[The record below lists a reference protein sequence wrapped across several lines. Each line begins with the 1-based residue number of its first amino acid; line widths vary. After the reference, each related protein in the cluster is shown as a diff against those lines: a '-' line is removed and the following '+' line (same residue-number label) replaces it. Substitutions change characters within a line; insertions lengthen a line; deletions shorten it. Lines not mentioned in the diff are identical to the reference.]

1 MADVQSNI
9 HVNIDTSG
17 ALASLKQLQR
27 QISAF
32 HTQMAKSGAAAS
44 AVSANQAQNLMNA
57 INATGKFQASMRN
70 VTSSTESF
78 TNALEKN
85 KLSSREYFRYSVAST
100 KTFGRLFKSEFD
112 TVSKVARER
121 VKDLQTQ
128 YIKMG
133 RGANGAIQSIAVRP
147 LTLDMTNLGTQ
158 TAMAAQKQQVLNQL
172 LRQGATN
179 VLNFGKNVQWSGR
192 QLMVGFTVPL
202 VYLGTAAAKTFMKL
216 EEQAIR
222 FKRVYG
228 EMFTTAEET
237 DAMVKDIQLLASEYT
252 KYGVAVEATMKMA
265 ADAAAQGKMGADLM
279 AQVAQA
285 TRLAVLGGV
294 EQEQALAT
302 TISVTNAFGVA
313 TEDLASKIDFLNA
326 VENQTVVS
334 IEDLTIAMPKAGP
347 VVKQLGG
354 DVEDL
359 AFFLTAMKEGGIN
372 ASEGA
377 NALKSG
383 LASLINPSDKASKML
398 QGLGINIKGIVE
410 SNKGDV
416 KSTVI
421 DFAKALD
428 TLDPLNRARAIE
440 QLFGKFQFSRLSTLF
455 QNVVAQGTQAERV
468 LKLTQSTTEEL
479 AILSERELGR
489 IENTTTYKFK
499 KSIEDL
505 KVTLAPVGEAFL
517 KALTPIVEFA
527 SKILD
532 KFNGLGEGSKK
543 FLTILTIA
551 LGAIG
556 PLALMSFGLLANGV
570 ANIMKLFISLKGI
583 FNKTGASTQI
593 LGAQTSYMTQEQLDA
608 AAVAA
613 SLNQVHTTLKQTFTS
628 EATAVNAL
636 AQAYRNAVAAQVGFT
651 GPVRGAAPKLKKFKT
666 GTTAVPGQGNQDT
679 VHALLTP
686 GEAVI
691 PQKVA
696 QDPEMR
702 PIIKAM
708 VDKDL
713 QGALAAAEGSKEAK
727 KVKENQS
734 HVGGKSAP
742 KNIED
747 IIKQNPYMTN
757 DQRHKLIAMGQL
769 FKSQG
774 ISETT
779 NTKHGLMFD
788 FPEGMNKVMP
798 YGGVPTQDFVE
809 EWEKRGAEKWKASKL
824 TATQAKA
831 MDDGFL
837 KLIKDSGRPYITDN
851 FFDELYREK
860 LPKIPGVVES
870 EGYKKSR
877 VLYETNSMFNMGRG
891 LGTTPEKSL
900 EILKEAKAKGFILDY
915 TLKTGLGSG
924 KGRESTVVTKSAT
937 VTLPAGT
944 YYGQEIPE
952 TTVGLNRMGTG
963 TNPTISQSSRA
974 KAEAKAAGIAKAPIL
989 VDLETVMAHADK
1001 LKPITDDAE
1010 KSKSGK
1016 KKPTDF
1022 GRQISPTKGYSF
1034 PVQGVGGIFEK
1045 PNGKKVFVKP
1055 VLDEKAAIAEQR
1067 ATKIAR
1073 DVHGLNSPK
1082 QTIRTMVDPTDLDG
1096 KRKIIVLESPFDPKF
1111 DPEKMTNKF
1120 AKDEYFKQLVAANL
1134 RADKDLGRG
1143 NLSANVLADVGTSGV
1158 FDKASG
1164 KRDYVLNLPSMEDQ
1178 GRMILSDTEKVP
1190 GRKKF
1195 FSQATADIARSM
1207 TPDDYHK
1214 AMIAEIDRTL
1224 PKLKETIAK
1233 FNLDPSEK
1241 PVYDAMI
1248 KRLEEGRK
1256 VDWRGLHK
1264 IHSAVVVKPNELLQ
1278 DDKTGELTKP
1288 KTERKPAKVS
1298 SSSGSPKDTRTT
1310 QVPKGK
1316 TVVQKPRLLGKI
1328 IRPGFANAPEAN
1340 STAVNGII
1348 QGARDAAS
1356 QARLAGKEI
1365 GTAIS
1370 QSAAAASRTALY
1382 GTGPMDAN
1390 AKSVRRRLQK
1400 ENTARFKREQ
1410 RLAESQAKAAQS
1422 RTTLYGSGPIDAEA
1436 KSVRRKLEKDTAAAA
1451 KESRR
1456 LSNLAANPVI
1466 PASIIPAAEKQTV
1479 RGRINTFRQERA
1491 DKKAAAKSA
1500 GTAKPGMGL
1509 AGGAMAAGGVAMM
1522 ASMIPGSVGEMASK
1536 LMMPLM
1542 GLGMILPMLGSVT
1555 GALAVAALAA
1565 VGAIV
1570 KLRMEFDKSQ
1580 DDALKLETAM
1590 GSGRDAMR
1598 GYAKFAGNVTAG
1610 EIMQRRSQEKFGL
1623 VGAKPGKTTFGESF
1637 VASKDGK
1644 EMIKSIAVRTKNK
1657 DIKGATDDI
1666 SNQLMSSVMSG
1677 AMNAQQAKS
1686 IALNL
1691 GQKTGNYGLGF
1702 AVTARINELLGP
1714 NGENLEKN
1722 PLEIRTKLISEKAT
1736 KSKDLFDQMQSKAG
1750 RGGFA
1755 NLGAVNPKVNVGGQ
1769 TALGAGIGAGI
1780 GTMIMPGVGTLIGTG
1795 LGAIAGAAGGYFSG
1809 RSENKK
1815 AGAMSGAVVASQ
1827 RGQLEQQQE
1836 MVDSL
1841 DLYYQGKLKE
1851 LQVEGDITK
1860 EKIMQKRYDDERLA
1874 LVAKSAEISKNIM
1887 SSYAST
1893 KGNVRS
1899 AMDTGVDK
1907 MLTQKYKG
1915 TDEIQYLDAA
1925 KVLIKD
1931 SGLTQEQQYLIKVK
1945 MSTGELTPS
1954 QQVFLFSNFGDN
1966 KEVKQQYMKIIA
1978 DFSARTG
1985 EEATRVMGMFTNAD
1999 GTANT
2004 KLQTDF
2010 IAKVSTKKNDK
2021 EASDYINFFAEVAN
2035 TNGVFDMSAVIQ
2047 YYISNP
2053 KVAETTKSLIDNIE
2067 KNKGKLNLDVMTN
2080 FLPENVMGSIDK
2092 DYFEKL
2098 SQGERLTYLKEIAT
2112 LVNIPDPV
2120 LSKSDDY
2127 LKWEKEGALYNGVS
2141 YSSKSAGE
2149 KLAAYRQFAPYKVT
2163 QESIAQAKTVTTG
2176 GTTKNTDKKI
2186 ESSPLDELLKKLRD
2200 VRKNQIL
2207 VTEGFDASS
2216 KALNKLFGGSKDIKI
2231 FSGIENDIRRLGGS
2245 EGLIEMIIGMDPKE
2259 YEAQKNKLFEFDK
2272 KTGEITKIKD
2282 TAKSISD
2289 AIASIALGDF
2299 MSAQQRVSVE
2309 VQNQYL
2315 ALDKLTAA
2323 GLDASVALE
2332 AVGDA
2337 GFAAA
2342 VANKK
2347 LSPDQ
2352 VIKMVK
2358 EYKKATKAATEFK
2371 NVQALIALG
2380 TRFDQEAKALK
2391 ELSKVF
2397 GQYTQVEMDAIMS
2410 NPDLQQALVDG
2421 LSNPTLLKQFKE
2433 NLEKAL
2439 QDVNVQMNLKKMTTQ
2454 GMQDVFSTGLSNAME
2469 AFDVQENS
2477 LRLKFDIDNKGLINS
2492 VEDSQNQISKL
2503 QFDVGVKEAGLKEIE
2518 QQEER
2523 INETYDARIEAL
2535 DEVGKAN
2542 SRISQQQKG
2551 QLTLAEALTSG
2562 DISAAARAVQDIRA
2576 QQASDA
2582 VDKQKEAM
2590 ERSRTIALA
2599 NVKNSNGK
2607 TRKEL
2612 EKEIKVLED
2621 QIFNLE
2627 QKLNK
2632 DQEDLRLKELI
2643 LQADIEKITVLGKT
2657 RKEFELIANAI
2668 DLARVSSQ
2676 HFLDTISHAL
2686 DVVERLKVAYSAQT
2700 SGFTPF
2706 VSPTPAVQNATVTK
2720 TPAQLKEEASK
2731 AAADAYAAAK
2741 AKGDINAAAVAA
2753 AGVNPSALA
2762 AGESGA
2768 IGAASIA
2775 SQLKAAVDR
2784 LAATAQAAKNIDTL
2798 ARFRAKEA
2806 ADELAYNAKGR
2817 VGRAKGGIIPR
2828 YFNLGGFAKGTD
2840 TVPAMLTPGE
2850 FIMSKYAVDAYGVNT
2865 MKAINNGQ
2873 AATGS
2878 VYNNTYALTVN
2889 AKTDANPD
2897 QIAQAVMSSIKRVD
2911 DRRIRGVSLN
2921 GR

>member
-85 KLSSREYFRYSVAST
+85 KLSSREYFRYTVAST

-158 TAMAAQKQQVLNQL
+158 TAIAAQKQQVLNQL
-172 LRQGATN
+172 LRQGSTN

-313 TEDLASKIDFLNA
+313 TEDLAKKIDFLNA

-347 VVKQLGG
+347 VVQQLGG

-383 LASLINPSDKASKML
+383 LASLINPSEKASKML

-410 SNKGDV
+410 ANKGDV

-421 DFAKALD
+421 EFAKALD

-455 QNVVAQGTQAERV
+455 QNVVAQGTQASRV
-468 LKLTQSTTEEL
+468 LSLASATTEEL

-527 SKILD
+527 SKILE
-532 KFNGLGEGSKK
+532 KFNGLGEGSKR
-543 FLTILTIA
+543 FLTILTVA

-583 FNKTGASTQI
+583 FNKTGASTQT
-593 LGAQTSYMTQEQLDA
+593 LGAQTSYMTQEQLEA

-613 SLNQVHTTLKQTFTS
+613 SLNQVHMTLKQTFTS

-651 GPVRGAAPKLKKFKT
+651 GPVRGAGKGARVKKYLRGT
-666 GTTAVPGQGNQDT
+666 GNVPGVGNKDT
-679 VHALLTP
+679 VPAMLTP

-691 PQKVA
+691 PA
-696 QDPEMR
+696 QAAQNPANR
-702 PIIKAM
+702 PVIASMIAGKT
-708 VDKDL
+708 V
-713 QGALAAAEGSKEAK
+713 QGFYTGSGNVQPDASERIAFAHAAAPITYNNINDIPDEFSDKKIGYQARGITKAYGYTGIGFDIPATMNSAMDKNFVDVRAYETALRNPESIKTMTANLMGPPLQLSASEALM
-727 KVKENQS
+727 VSSQ
-734 HVGGKSAP
+734 
-742 KNIED
+742 
-747 IIKQNPYMTN
+747 IKQNLLSSLAVLPDGTKIN
-757 DQRHKLIAMGQL
+757 DDTIYRRMGSNRKGILGGLSRDPKNKTIIQRMLDPHGIGMGSRSVAQYN
-769 FKSQG
+769 G
-774 ISETT
+774 
-779 NTKHGLMFD
+779 
-788 FPEGMNKVMP
+788 
-798 YGGVPTQDFVE
+798 
-809 EWEKRGAEKWKASKL
+809 
-824 TATQAKA
+824 TATPQELLEAQKKAKNA
-831 MDDGFL
+831 DRLLKATERLIQFHPDSVIPVRRDANGNIVEYKKPEVSRSNPTSTPTKFNNGALLADGSFSTGRSGGESGAVSIRVDSKAKKAAL
-837 KLIKDSGRPYITDN
+837 KAIHGVSGITEYGEKDKTIKDVGRSNPKHRHIT
-851 FFDELYREK
+851 
-860 LPKIPGVVES
+860 GV
-870 EGYKKSR
+870 YK
-877 VLYETNSMFNMGRG
+877 T
-891 LGTTPEKSL
+891 
-900 EILKEAKAKGFILDY
+900 AD
-915 TLKTGLGSG
+915 G
-924 KGRESTVVTKSAT
+924 KG
-937 VTLPAGT
+937 
-944 YYGQEIPE
+944 
-952 TTVGLNRMGTG
+952 
-963 TNPTISQSSRA
+963 
-974 KAEAKAAGIAKAPIL
+974 
-989 VDLETVMAHADK
+989 
-1001 LKPITDDAE
+1001 
-1010 KSKSGK
+1010 
-1016 KKPTDF
+1016 
-1022 GRQISPTKGYSF
+1022 
-1034 PVQGVGGIFEK
+1034 
-1045 PNGKKVFVKP
+1045 KVFVKP
-1055 VLDEKAAIAEQR
+1055 MINLENALAEQR
-1067 ATKIAR
+1067 AATILR
-1073 DVHGLNSPK
+1073 DAHDLDVPEQRL
-1082 QTIRTMVDPTDLDG
+1082 TMVKDPVT
-1096 KRKIIVLESPFDPKF
+1096 KRLVYALESAFDPRF
-1111 DPEKMTNKF
+1111 AGTNMPTTF
-1120 AKDEYFKQLVAANL
+1120 SQDDYFKQLLASAL
-1134 RADKDLGRG
+1134 RGDKDLGKG
-1143 NLSANVLADVGTSGV
+1143 NLGGRRAPDVGTAYIY
-1158 FDKASG
+1158 DEASQYNQKTG
-1164 KRDYVLNLPSMEDQ
+1164 KERT
-1178 GRMILSDTEKVP
+1178 ISDAVKSVGHQALINVGGVP
-1190 GRKKF
+1190 GSSAKKF
-1195 FSQATADIARSM
+1195 FADATRDIPLNMS
-1207 TPDDYHK
+1207 PDEYQRR
-1214 AMIAEIDRTL
+1214 MIAEIDRVL
-1224 PKLKETIAK
+1224 PKLRATIAK
-1233 FNLDPSEK
+1233 FDLTDGEAK
-1241 PVYDAMI
+1241 PYNDII
-1248 KRLEEGRK
+1248 KRLEDARK
-1256 VDWRGLHK
+1256 NVDWKK
-1264 IHSAVVVKPNELLQ
+1264 IQTAHATAGKVAITPDEVILNKKTKKIRKPKKEKLLKTAKSSGGSIDTHMITAPTKDEQVVKPGRPPA
-1278 DDKTGELTKP
+1278 KTGKLTIRGYSDAP
-1288 KTERKPAKVS
+1288 RIVDPAGAVVAGAQS
-1298 SSSGSPKDTRTT
+1298 SIAEAKAVGST
-1310 QVPKGK
+1310 
-1316 TVVQKPRLLGKI
+1316 
-1328 IRPGFANAPEAN
+1328 
-1340 STAVNGII
+1340 
-1348 QGARDAAS
+1348 
-1356 QARLAGKEI
+1356 I
-1365 GTAIS
+1365 GTTIS
-1370 QSAAAASRTALY
+1370 QSAASASRTALY
-1382 GTGPMDAN
+1382 GMGPIDAN
-1390 AKSVRRRLQK
+1390 AKSVRRKLQK
-1400 ENTARFKREQ
+1400 DQ
-1410 RLAESQAKAAQS
+1410 QAA
-1422 RTTLYGSGPIDAEA
+1422 L
-1436 KSVRRKLEKDTAAAA
+1436 

-1456 LSNLAANPVI
+1456 LSNLAANPII
-1466 PASIIPAAEKQTV
+1466 PASVVPAVEKQTV

-1491 DKKAAAKSA
+1491 DKKAQRIALGK
-1500 GTAKPGMGL
+1500 GPGMGM

-1522 ASMIPGSVGEMASK
+1522 ASMIPGQVGEMATK
-1536 LMMPLM
+1536 IMMPLM
-1542 GLGMILPMLGSVT
+1542 GISMILPMLQNKFS
-1555 GALAVAALAA
+1555 ALALGVGLLVAAYVYQTMQFNKAQDEA
-1565 VGAIV
+1565 M
-1570 KLRMEFDKSQ
+1570 KLTEE
-1580 DDALKLETAM
+1580 L
-1590 GSGRDAMR
+1590 GSGAESI
-1598 GYAKFAGNVTAG
+1598 KKLSTFANKVSAG
-1610 EIMQRRSQEKFGL
+1610 EVMDRQRKNVFSPFQIQM
-1623 VGAKPGKTTFGESF
+1623 GKTTFGQSF
-1637 VASKDGK
+1637 VKSEQGK
-1644 EMIKSIAVRTKNK
+1644 VMTKNVSQG
-1657 DIKGATDDI
+1657 IKANGKVVAQEQVT
-1666 SNQLMSSVMSG
+1666 NQLATAVAAG
-1677 AMNAQQAKS
+1677 ALDAAQARS
-1686 IALNL
+1686 IVASLAQEL
-1691 GQKTGNYGLGF
+1691 GDYSFGIE
-1702 AVTARINELLGP
+1702 INSKLLTLLGP
-1714 NGENLEKN
+1714 NGENLLTD
-1722 PLEIRTKLISEKAT
+1722 PLRIRTELLGETKKKVDFANTKA
-1736 KSKDLFDQMQSKAG
+1736 MEAG
-1750 RGGFA
+1750 RIQNFGKDTSSLGRYIAAGAAGG
-1755 NLGAVNPKVNVGGQ
+1755 GAM
-1769 TALGAGIGAGI
+1769 GAGIGA
-1780 GTMIMPGVGTLIGTG
+1780 TAFGVGALPGAVAGAGI
-1795 LGAIAGAAGGYFSG
+1795 GAIAATVAYLPILYKSHINYQKQIATASGGSV
-1809 RSENKK
+1809 
-1815 AGAMSGAVVASQ
+1815 AMQKIA
-1827 RGQLEQQQE
+1827 LEQTQE
-1836 MVDSL
+1836 ML
-1841 DLYYQGKLKE
+1841 DATELEYQKKLEIARVAGDLNKE
-1851 LQVEGDITK
+1851 EQLTKQYIKDRNNLLLKNLQIVQSIQTGFSNSRGDTQKALMTGADKAVTK
-1860 EKIMQKRYDDERLA
+1860 
-1874 LVAKSAEISKNIM
+1874 
-1887 SSYAST
+1887 
-1893 KGNVRS
+1893 
-1899 AMDTGVDK
+1899 
-1907 MLTQKYKG
+1907 KYKG
-1915 TDEIQYLDAA
+1915 TGLEDVVPLAQQGLD
-1925 KVLIKD
+1925 D
-1931 SGLTQEQQYLIKVK
+1931 SG
-1945 MSTGELTPS
+1945 
-1954 QQVFLFSNFGDN
+1954 
-1966 KEVKQQYMKIIA
+1966 
-1978 DFSARTG
+1978 
-1985 EEATRVMGMFTNAD
+1985 
-1999 GTANT
+1999 
-2004 KLQTDF
+2004 
-2010 IAKVSTKKNDK
+2010 IAKELKYVLKMEMASGQIDPMQMIEMIQTFGNDK
-2021 EASDYINFFAEVAN
+2021 EAMTKIATIVTKMGGDFANQTMGIVSLFSDPVQKTKFIASINTEVPAEAEAKLKLFQKIAQSSQVVKKEVLLNYYNNNPQAATDLQKSITEIDRLKGKITLTIASTVLGQKEMEALRADQAFFDKLPALQQKTYLQNMKVMFSMEGDP
-2035 TNGVFDMSAVIQ
+2035 TLQEQ
-2047 YYISNP
+2047 YRLYVSEKGN
-2053 KVAETTKSLIDNIE
+2053 
-2067 KNKGKLNLDVMTN
+2067 KNKTFSEFVT
-2080 FLPENVMGSIDK
+2080 
-2092 DYFEKL
+2092 EKT
-2098 SQGERLTYLKEIAT
+2098 QT
-2112 LVNIPDPV
+2112 LVNTVDTTTPGGNTGNLPKET
-2120 LSKSDDY
+2120 SKID
-2127 LKWEKEGALYNGVS
+2127 
-2141 YSSKSAGE
+2141 
-2149 KLAAYRQFAPYKVT
+2149 
-2163 QESIAQAKTVTTG
+2163 
-2176 GTTKNTDKKI
+2176 
-2186 ESSPLDELLKKLRD
+2186 SSPLDELLKKLRD

-2231 FSGIENDIRRLGGS
+2231 FSGIENDIRGLGGS
-2245 EGLIEMIIGMDPKE
+2245 EGLIEMIIGMDPKQ
-2259 YEAQKNKLFEFDK
+2259 YEDKKKKLFEFDDN
-2272 KTGEITKIKD
+2272 GNIIKIKD

-2289 AIASIALGDF
+2289 AIASVALGDF

-2352 VIKMVK
+2352 VTKMVK
-2358 EYKKATKAATEFK
+2358 EYKKATKAATGFK

-2380 TRFDQEAKALK
+2380 TKFDQEAKALQ

-2433 NLEKAL
+2433 KLEKAL
-2439 QDVNVQMNLKKMTTQ
+2439 KDVNVQMNLKKMTTQ
-2454 GMQDVFSTGLSNAME
+2454 GMQDVFSTGMSNAME

-2477 LRLKFDIDNKGLINS
+2477 LRLQFDIDNKDLNS
-2492 VEDSQNQISKL
+2492 RIEDSQNQISKL
-2503 QFDVGVKEAGLKEIE
+2503 QFKVGVKEAGLKDIE
-2518 QQEER
+2518 EQEER

-2562 DISAAARAVQDIRA
+2562 DIAAAARAVQDIRA
-2576 QQASDA
+2576 QQAADA
-2582 VDKQKEAM
+2582 VEKQKEAM
-2590 ERSRTIALA
+2590 EISRTIALE
-2599 NVKNSNGK
+2599 NVKNSDGK

-2612 EKEIKVLED
+2612 EKEIKALED

-2632 DQEDLRLKELI
+2632 DQEALRLKELA

-2676 HFLDTISHAL
+2676 HFLDTIRHAL
-2686 DVVERLKVAYSAQT
+2686 DVVKRLKAAYSEQT

-2706 VSPTPAVQNATVTK
+2706 VPPTPADPNAVQNATVTK
-2720 TPAQLKEEASK
+2720 TPEEIKKEASIS
-2731 AAADAYAAAK
+2731 AADAYAAAK
-2741 AKGDINAAAVAA
+2741 AKGDMNAAALAA

-2784 LAATAQAAKNIDTL
+2784 LATATQVAKNADTL
-2798 ARFRAKEA
+2798 ARFKAKEA

-2878 VYNNTYALTVN
+2878 VYNNTYTLTVN